1 MKGYSDGYLTAK
13 IFALYGGSK
22 LGFVGQY
29 VEDSLGVLGSSIIAP
44 GTEDDYRSA
53 FWQGL
58 GDAEAVVA
66 AVLGGS

>member
-1 MKGYSDGYLTAK
+1 MKGYSDGYLTAR

-29 VEDSLGVLGSSIIAP
+29 VEDSLAALGAPVVAP

-53 FWQGL
+53 FWRGL
-58 GDAEAVVA
+58 ADGEAAVA
-66 AVLGGS
+66 AGIGGG